1 MNEDLGLI
9 SQPITDL
16 FPQPESIDEWA
27 SYALSEEQLHEFQ
40 QNGFIHGIQLL
51 NEDQIQGLRKALEE
65 MVIPDHEGREFFYE
79 YHSNEST
86 HPETILFHALG
97 AWRVR
102 KAFHDLL

>member
-9 SQPITDL
+9 SQPISDL

-65 MVIPDHEGREFFYE
+65 IVIPDHEGINDKATVDKKSFDLI
-79 YHSNEST
+79 SNALQS
-86 HPETILFHALG
+86 ETKGLM
-97 AWRVR
+97 VS
-102 KAFHDLL
+102 